1 MGKILLYVY
10 NQMADFEMT
19 FVTTTMVWLKKEV
32 VTISNTTETIKAYS
46 GIQYQ
51 PHMTVSEALS
61 LEDVDG
67 LIIPGGWDGEV
78 KPELKALIE
87 KLNKEEKLLSAIC
100 AGPQYLAKAGVLN
113 EVQFTTTLT
122 KESIANSKEE
132 DFFNW
137 DHFVKQNVVRD
148 HNIITAIGNAF
159 IDFGIEILDYF
170 NAFKDQKQK
179 EEYRKHYKL

>member
-1 MGKILLYVY
+1 MGKILLYLY

-19 FVTTTMVWLKKEV
+19 FATTTMIWLKKEV
-32 VTISNTTETIKAYS
+32 ITISYTNETVKAYS

-51 PHMTVSEALS
+51 PHMTVSEALT
-61 LEDVDG
+61 LDDVDG
-67 LIIPGGWDGEV
+67 LIIPGGWNREV
-78 KPELKALIE
+78 RPVLKELIE

-100 AGPQYLAKAGVLN
+100 AAPEFLAKVGVLN
-113 EVQFTTTLT
+113 EVKFTTTLT
-122 KESIANSKEE
+122 KESLANDQQE

-148 HNIITAIGNAF
+148 HNVITALGNAF

-170 NAFKDQKQK
+170 SAFEDENQK
-179 EEYRKHYKL
+179 EFYRKQYK